1 MDLKLNLGGV
11 LGALAGGGICG
22 TLLVM
27 MTDGDTSSRF
37 LARLSILAVV
47 VGAVAGNFLWN
58 RLFTKSS
65 WDE

>member
-1 MDLKLNLGGV
+1 VDLKLNLGGV

-22 TLLVM
+22 TLLIVM
-27 MTDGDTSSRF
+27 TAGDTSSR
-37 LARLSILAVV
+37 LIARLSILAVV
-47 VGAVAGNFLWN
+47 VGAFAGNSLWN